1 MKRFVIPV
9 VVSVVIIVAG
19 GLGVAGSAP
28 REEAA
33 SSLFQPAN
41 TPPAPG
47 DGSFVYQL
55 PSSLAAEMDEAGQ
68 AQPDMPAVED
78 MLGEGEALAP
88 RAQAPYQADARFP
101 LAGLS
106 ASGIGDASPQAT
118 ADVYCVDLIQNPQM
132 DVEEFGDGTGTVD
145 YWVQVCPKV
154 YFDSSVYASPLY
166 SLVMVDENDG
176 SCMTSGGYD
185 YDALGQAFL
194 FPNNLLTV
202 TVTYNRLYQDANVND
217 DAYGNLYTLTEEGA
231 LDEYL
236 VWWGIGESPAGWSS
250 RYTQITD
257 PTVLSQMS
265 GEYMALVFE
274 LYGDTGSPNEVIWLD
289 DAQVTACYE
298 FTATDWAYLPIM
310 SQNPAPVCVPKEPDS
325 RDDPGS
331 TVVGVACDGS
341 FSPLDTRDYYS
352 LDPGGVSNIRLW
364 LRNMPAGT
372 NWGAAIFEDNP
383 SNTYVCHIGTT
394 GSSDKYVD
402 CTLNPSKQYF
412 VKVDAGT
419 PPGSTQTYQMSV
431 VAR

>member
-1 MKRFVIPV
+1 MKRFVVPI
-9 VVSVVIIVAG
+9 VVSVAIIVAG

-28 REEAA
+28 REEVA
-33 SSLFQPAN
+33 SSLFQAAN

-47 DGSFVYQL
+47 DGGFFKQL
-55 PSSLAAEMDEAGQ
+55 PPSLVAGIGEAGQ
-68 AQPDMPAVED
+68 AQPDMPQGQDVVVKGD
-78 MLGEGEALAP
+78 ALDR
-88 RAQAPYQADARFP
+88 RAQPPDHDVRFP

-106 ASGIGDASPQAT
+106 ASGMGDASPQAT
-118 ADVYCVDLIQNPQM
+118 ADVYCVDLIRNSQM

-145 YWVQVCPKV
+145 YWVQTCPAV
-154 YFDSSVYASPLY
+154 YFDNTVYASPLH

-176 SCMTSGGYD
+176 SCMTTGGYD
-185 YDALGQAFL
+185 YDAFGQAFL

-202 TVTYNRLYQDANVND
+202 TITYNRLYQDANVDD

-231 LDEYL
+231 LDDYL
-236 VWWGIGESPAGWSS
+236 IWWNIGEGTGWGSQ
-250 RYTQITD
+250 YVQITD
-257 PTVLSQMS
+257 PTALDQIS

-274 LYGDTGSPNEVIWLD
+274 LFGDTAGSTEVIWLD
-289 DAQVTACYE
+289 DAQVTACYD
-298 FTATDWAYLPIM
+298 FTATDWVYLPLT
-310 SQNPAPVCVPKEPDS
+310 QKNPAPMCVPKEPDS

-331 TVVGVACDGS
+331 TVVGVTCGGS
-341 FSPLDTRDYYS
+341 FSSLDTRDYYS
-352 LDPGGVSNIRLW
+352 LDPSGVSNVRLW

-394 GSSDKYVD
+394 GSSDKYVN
-402 CTLNPSKQYF
+402 CTLDPGKQYF

-431 VAR
+431 VPR

>member
-1 MKRFVIPV
+1 MKKFVIPI
-9 VVSVVIIVAG
+9 VVSVIIIVAG

-28 REEAA
+28 REEATSA
-33 SSLFQPAN
+33 LFRPAN

-47 DGSFVYQL
+47 DGSLVYQL
-55 PSSLAAEMDEAGQ
+55 PPSLAAGIDEAGR
-68 AQPDMPAVED
+68 AQPDLPAVED
-78 MLGEGEALAP
+78 VAVEGDALAG
-88 RAQAPYQADARFP
+88 RAQVPSHDVRFP

-106 ASGIGDASPQAT
+106 ASGVGDASPQAT
-118 ADVYCVDLIQNPQM
+118 ADVYCVELTQNPQM
-132 DVEEFGDGTGTVD
+132 DVEEFGDGTGSVD
-145 YWVQVCPKV
+145 YWVQVCPEV
-154 YFDSSVYASPLY
+154 YFDNTVYASPLH

-176 SCMTSGGYD
+176 YCMTTGGYD

-202 TVTYNRLYQDANVND
+202 TITYNRLYQDANGND

-231 LDEYL
+231 LDTYL
-236 VWWGIGESPAGWSS
+236 VWWPIGESPVGWSS
-250 RYTQITD
+250 RYTVITD
-257 PTVLSQMS
+257 TATLDQMS

-274 LYGDTGSPNEVIWLD
+274 LYGDTAGSTEVIWLD

-298 FTATDWAYLPIM
+298 FTATDWAYLPILR
-310 SQNPAPVCVPKEPDS
+310 QDPVPRCVPKEPDS

-331 TVVGVACDGS
+331 TVVGVTCGGS

-352 LDPGGVSNIRLW
+352 LDPGGVSNVRLW
-364 LRNMPAGT
+364 LRNMPSGT
-372 NWGAAIFEDNP
+372 NWGAAIFEDAPGNP
-383 SNTYVCHIGTT
+383 YVCHIGTT
-394 GSSDKYVD
+394 GSSDKYVN

-431 VAR
+431 VPR

>member
-1 MKRFVIPV
+1 MKKFVIPI
-9 VVSVVIIVAG
+9 VVSVVVIVAG
-19 GLGVAGSAP
+19 GLGVSGSAP
-28 REEAA
+28 REEAL

-47 DGSFVYQL
+47 DGSFVHQL
-55 PSSLAAEMDEAGQ
+55 PPSLVAGIDGAGQ
-68 AQPDMPAVED
+68 YQPDMPTVED
-78 MLGEGEALAP
+78 VVVEGDALAR
-88 RAQAPYQADARFP
+88 RAQAPNPDVRFP

-118 ADVYCVDLIQNPQM
+118 ADVYCVDLIRNSQM

-145 YWVQVCPKV
+145 YWVQTCPSV
-154 YFDSSVYASPLY
+154 YFDNTVYASPIH

-176 SCMTSGGYD
+176 ACMTTGGYD
-185 YDALGQAFL
+185 YDAFGQAFL

-202 TVTYNRLYQDANVND
+202 TITYNRLYQDANVDD

-231 LDEYL
+231 LDTYL
-236 VWWGIGESPAGWSS
+236 VYWGIGESPAGWSS

-257 PTVLSQMS
+257 PTTLAQMS

-274 LYGDTGSPNEVIWLD
+274 LFGDTTGSTEVIWLD
-289 DAQVTACYE
+289 DAQVTACYD
-298 FTATDWAYLPIM
+298 FTTTDWAYLPLM
-310 SQNPAPVCVPKEPDS
+310 MQHPAPSCVPKEPDS

-331 TVVGVACDGS
+331 TVVGVACNGS

-352 LDPGGVSNIRLW
+352 LDPGGVSNVRLW

-394 GSSDKYVD
+394 GSSDKYVN

-431 VAR
+431 VPR